1 MSNEGKT
8 IQVEPAPEG
17 PLVKPKRPMTEA
29 QLEAL
34 KKGRAKLAEKRR
46 QTKEA
51 EESQETKSV
60 KSVPEEP
67 VKEEPVSYGFDKN
80 EAESDSESD
89 SDSELNASSESEQ
102 DAQDEAEEHA
112 YCSVM

>member
-1 MSNEGKT
+1 MSNEGT
-8 IQVEPAPEG
+8 PIQVEPAPEG

-29 QLEAL
+29 QLDAL

-51 EESQETKSV
+51 EETQSV
-60 KSVPEEP
+60 KSIPSTEP
-67 VKEEPVSYGFDKN
+67 VKEEVKKYGLDD
-80 EAESDSESD
+80 SDSES
-89 SDSELNASSESEQ
+89 
-102 DAQDEAEEHA
+102 EEEEERA

>member
-1 MSNEGKT
+1 MSNEGKS

-17 PLVKPKRPMTEA
+17 PLVKPKRQMTEA

-60 KSVPEEP
+60 QSAEP
-67 VKEEPVSYGFDKN
+67 VKEKPDSYGLDKD
-80 EAESDSESD
+80 EAESDSES
-89 SDSELNASSESEQ
+89 NASSETEQ
-102 DAQDEAEEHA
+102 DAQEEAEERA
-112 YCSVM
+112 YCTVM

>member
-1 MSNEGKT
+1 MSNEGKP

-34 KKGRAKLAEKRR
+34 KRGRAKLAEKRR

-51 EESQETKSV
+51 EEAQSV
-60 KSVPEEP
+60 QSSEPVKEEP
-67 VKEEPVSYGFDKN
+67 VKEEPVKYGLD
-80 EAESDSESD
+80 EESSDSDSESD
-89 SDSELNASSESEQ
+89 KESEPEQ
-102 DAQDEAEEHA
+102 DAQDEAEERV

>member
-1 MSNEGKT
+1 MSNEGKS

-17 PLVKPKRPMTEA
+17 PLVKPKRQMTEA

-60 KSVPEEP
+60 QSAEP
-67 VKEEPVSYGFDKN
+67 VKEKPDSYGLDKD
-80 EAESDSESD
+80 EAESESDSES
-89 SDSELNASSESEQ
+89 NASSESEQ
-102 DAQDEAEEHA
+102 DAQEEAEERA
-112 YCSVM
+112 YCTVM

>member
-1 MSNEGKT
+1 MSNEGKP

-34 KKGRAKLAEKRR
+34 KRGRAKLAEKR
-46 QTKEA
+46 KAA
-51 EESQETKSV
+51 EEAKSV
-60 KSVPEEP
+60 QSVSEEP
-67 VKEEPVSYGFDKN
+67 VKYGLDEES
-80 EAESDSESD
+80 SD
-89 SDSELNASSESEQ
+89 SDSESEPEQ
-102 DAQDEAEEHA
+102 DAQDEAEERV

>member
-1 MSNEGKT
+1 MSNEGKP

-34 KKGRAKLAEKRR
+34 KRGREKLAEKRR

-51 EESQETKSV
+51 EEAQETKSV
-60 KSVPEEP
+60 QSSEPVKKEP
-67 VKEEPVSYGFDKN
+67 VKEKPAKYGLD
-80 EAESDSESD
+80 EESSD
-89 SDSELNASSESEQ
+89 SDSESEK
-102 DAQDEAEEHA
+102 DAQDEAEEHV

>member
-1 MSNEGKT
+1 MSNEGKP

-34 KKGRAKLAEKRR
+34 KRGREKLAEKRR

-51 EESQETKSV
+51 EETQSV
-60 KSVPEEP
+60 KSIPSTEP
-67 VKEEPVSYGFDKN
+67 VKEEVKKYGLDD
-80 EAESDSESD
+80 SDSES
-89 SDSELNASSESEQ
+89 
-102 DAQDEAEEHA
+102 EEEEERA

>member
-1 MSNEGKT
+1 M
-8 IQVEPAPEG
+8 EPAPEG

-34 KKGRAKLAEKRR
+34 KRGRDKLAEKRR
-46 QTKEA
+46 AAA
-51 EESQETKSV
+51 EEAQAI

-67 VKEEPVSYGFDKN
+67 VKE
-80 EAESDSESD
+80 DSES
-89 SDSELNASSESEQ
+89 ESESEQ
-102 DAQDEAEEHA
+102 EDEQDEAEEHA